1 MKEIKEKEYEECMK
15 MIHELMEK
23 WEKIRPSEELLVMIL
38 PKYEQEQRK
47 KRMEQVC
54 EMILKEKW

>member
-1 MKEIKEKEYEECMK
+1 MKEIKEKEYEECME

-23 WEKIRPSEELLVMIL
+23 WEKIHPAEELVVIIL